1 MDLLQKKLI
10 EKITFEV
17 YENTKKEMELYF
29 N

>member
-10 EKITFEV
+10 EKITSEV